1 MSCSIP
7 EAEPPFETTPEIVA
21 PLELE
26 FAPDAVGEGCAP
38 SGAAGDGDFEELHA
52 MALTSPTTTTV
63 SRTERGAAMSLILVE
78 GSPAREPN
86 GREDEVVYANP
97 VPRRR
102 SKLPPQNAVLLSR
115 APY

>member
-1 MSCSIP
+1 MLPLAAPVNCSVTCPAGTFVNEKRPDPSLVAVRPVPETVTVTPLMPPAPMSCSIP

-63 SRTERGAAMSLILVE
+63 SR
-78 GSPAREPN
+78 
-86 GREDEVVYANP
+86 
-97 VPRRR
+97 
-102 SKLPPQNAVLLSR
+102 
-115 APY
+115 